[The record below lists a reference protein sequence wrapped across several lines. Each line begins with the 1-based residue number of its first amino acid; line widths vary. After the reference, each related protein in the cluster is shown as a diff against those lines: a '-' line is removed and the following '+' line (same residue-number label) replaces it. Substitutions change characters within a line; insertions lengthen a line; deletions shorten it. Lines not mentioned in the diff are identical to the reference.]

1 MENKTETPCS
11 EKRVDYGAPFS
22 LSWHRSICRTRF
34 FNAVSNFF
42 LFTLALCRTQV
53 PGEVATMMSN
63 PAPRVW
69 PVSALCRALADTLDA
84 RFNPVR
90 VTGEIASFTRASS
103 GHCYFTLKDANAQLR
118 CAMFKRAASMLD
130 FVPRDGELVE
140 LTGRLDIYGPRGD
153 LQLIVESMT
162 RQGQGNLFEQFVR
175 LKAELEAEGLFDASR
190 KRALPPV
197 PRQIG
202 VVTSLGAAALHD
214 VVTAIRR
221 RAPHVSVILA
231 PALVQGEGAAPALV
245 AALNAL
251 YTLHA
256 QREQGLDAI
265 LLVRGGG
272 SMEDLW
278 AFNDRQL
285 AHTIAQSP
293 VPVVCGVGHETDFT
307 IADFVADVRAPTPT
321 AAAELV
327 SPSTAQLLELVAS
340 QQQRVHVALGRT
352 VDRHAQRLD
361 VVAARMGRPSLAL
374 GKRGQGLQSLR
385 QRLAHATAS
394 ALQGEQARWQQ
405 HQRALGPAVARSLE
419 LARHRS
425 DRAQWRLEAVDPS
438 SVLRRGYAWLADAK
452 GQAITGVD
460 QVKPGDALRA
470 TLVDG
475 AVDLVATQGHRN

>member
-1 MENKTETPCS
+1 
-11 EKRVDYGAPFS
+11 
-22 LSWHRSICRTRF
+22 
-34 FNAVSNFF
+34 
-42 LFTLALCRTQV
+42 
-53 PGEVATMMSN
+53 MMSN

-103 GHCYFTLKDANAQLR
+103 GHCYFTLKDAQAQLR

-130 FVPRDGELVE
+130 FSPREGELVE

-175 LKAELEAEGLFDASR
+175 LKAELEAQGLFDAAR

-214 VVTAIRR
+214 VVTALRR

-231 PALVQGEGAAPALV
+231 PALVQGDAAAPALV
-245 AALNAL
+245 AALKAL
-251 YTLHA
+251 YALHG

-278 AFNDRQL
+278 AFNDASL
-285 AHTIAQSP
+285 AHAIAASP
-293 VPVVCGVGHETDFT
+293 VPVVSGVGHETDFT

-340 QQQRVHVALGRT
+340 QQQRIQVALGRT

-361 VVAARMGRPSLAL
+361 VVAARMGRPSVAL
-374 GKRGQGLQSLR
+374 GQRMQGLQSLR
-385 QRLAHATAS
+385 QRLAHASAT
-394 ALQGEQARWQQ
+394 ALQQQQGRWQQ
-405 HQRALGPAVARSLE
+405 HQRALAPAIARSLE
-419 LARHRS
+419 LARHRA
-425 DRAQWRLEAVDPS
+425 DRSQWRLDALDPNT
-438 SVLRRGYAWLADAK
+438 VLRRGYAWLSNAHGK
-452 GQAITGVD
+452 AITGVD
-460 QVKPGDALRA
+460 QVQPGEALRA

-475 AVDLVATQGHRN
+475 AVEIVVTQSHRN